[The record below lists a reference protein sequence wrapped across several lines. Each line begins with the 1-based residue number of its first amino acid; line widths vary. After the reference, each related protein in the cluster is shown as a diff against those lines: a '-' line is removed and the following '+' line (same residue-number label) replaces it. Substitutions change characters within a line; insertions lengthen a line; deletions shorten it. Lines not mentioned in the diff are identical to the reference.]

1 MSDLIS
7 RKVLLNELDN
17 KNSPYETIVN
27 IEDTDTTQDIINK
40 TLAEYRKILKDMV
53 KNQPTAYDVEKVIN
67 QLSTKMFSAELHGD
81 EWNGQTIDN
90 LLCMG
95 DVYEILKGE
104 VKDE

>member
-40 TLAEYRKILKDMV
+40 TLTEYRKILKDMV
-53 KNQPTAYDVEKVIN
+53 KNQPTAYDVEKVVEE
-67 QLSTKMFSAELHGD
+67 LELHKLNPYFAAYERKRINEAIEIVKGGGVD
-81 EWNGQTIDN
+81 EN
-90 LLCMG
+90 
-95 DVYEILKGE
+95 
-104 VKDE
+104 

>member
-40 TLAEYRKILKDMV
+40 TLTEYRKILKDMV

-67 QLSTKMFSAELHGD
+67 RIANDKEHT
-81 EWNGQTIDN
+81 
-90 LLCMG
+90 
-95 DVYEILKGE
+95 VYGCINKYEVIEIIKEGA